1 VKFTFNE
8 RAKSANERQETP
20 SNKSCSKKMDSVI
33 FRTIQQQR
41 TNEVSIRVRFFV
53 STDVTQLFQQQALA
67 FQTDRL
73 GREVRSGFGSQ

>member
-1 VKFTFNE
+1 
-8 RAKSANERQETP
+8 
-20 SNKSCSKKMDSVI
+20 MDSVI